1 MLMWLPGANLR
12 ASRSYEPFPGQR
24 QTSWWGG
31 ASRRGP
37 RLGLRGPEAGGCR
50 QLVTLPSSLGQA
62 SWGPAGLLFMQG
74 GQGLGEAGEAQSRQ
88 VPSVIAFGH
97 LKGIV

>member
-1 MLMWLPGANLR
+1 MNPSLGSGRPLGG
-12 ASRSYEPFPGQR
+12 EGQV
-24 QTSWWGG
+24 GG
-31 ASRRGP
+31 GP